1 MVLQRRSERDV
12 RHYIYGGICNI
23 LLFRGLVGFQIRSN
37 IAVFALPRS
46 VAGSVKDYHRIITVN
61 QENKIIPASVTVV
74 TVTYG
79 NRKDMLVQVIDGC
92 RANGIANFVIVNNG
106 ASWDVETLRQHCQ
119 ACNFFI
125 VDMND
130 NKGPAA
136 GYGAGIQKAL
146 ENECCELLWLLDDD
160 LAPEKGCLVNLA
172 SEYHGLVQN
181 NPEQCTAV
189 LAARSEFVRIL
200 ASDDSRRLMNPRKNT
215 FLEFSV
221 ADIWPK
227 LRKRLPWR
235 RHKSA
240 YGDIPNTFSIQM
252 APYGGLLFGRSV
264 VERIGLPDSKFILY
278 VDDYE
283 YTYRIT
289 QGGGSIMLVPSAM
302 LRELESCWNSAET
315 HNNSLN
321 AWLSGPDFRAY
332 YTARNMTYFEQ
343 HLRDAISFSYYL
355 NKYFYFGLLY
365 AVSLLR
371 KRTARMQLLREAINA
386 GASRRLGLDIRF
398 PLP

>member
-1 MVLQRRSERDV
+1 MKQQYGSATNPFVAHSHSTIALNEDVEFVLARDV
-12 RHYIYGGICNI
+12 MD
-23 LLFRGLVGFQIRSN
+23 LLKQVI
-37 IAVFALPRS
+37 
-46 VAGSVKDYHRIITVN
+46 
-61 QENKIIPASVTVV
+61 VV

-92 RANGIANFVIVNNG
+92 RTNGITNFVIVNNG
-106 ASWDVETLRQHCQ
+106 ASWDVETVRQNFQ
-119 ACNFFI
+119 GCNFFI

-136 GYGAGIQKAL
+136 GFGAGIQKAL
-146 ENECCELLWLLDDD
+146 ENECCELLWLIDDD
-160 LAPEKGCLVNLA
+160 LVPVNGCLVNLA
-172 SEYHGLVQN
+172 SEYCKLVLN

-189 LAARSEFVRIL
+189 LAARSEFVRIQ

-215 FLEFSV
+215 FLEFSI

-235 RHKSA
+235 HRSA
-240 YGDIPNTFSIQM
+240 YGDIPNIFSIQM

-264 VERIGLPDSKFILY
+264 VERIGLPDRKFILY

-302 LRELESCWNSAET
+302 LRELEPCWNSGET
-315 HNNSLN
+315 HRNSFN

-332 YTARNMTYFEQ
+332 YTARNMTYFE
-343 HLRDAISFSYYL
+343 LNMRTSGKVTYCF
-355 NKYFYFGLLY
+355 NKYTYLFILSIVAL
-365 AVSLLR
+365 VSKR
-371 KRTARMQLLREAINA
+371 KSRMHLLREAAKA
-386 GASRRLGLDIRF
+386 GLSLRLGIDNRF